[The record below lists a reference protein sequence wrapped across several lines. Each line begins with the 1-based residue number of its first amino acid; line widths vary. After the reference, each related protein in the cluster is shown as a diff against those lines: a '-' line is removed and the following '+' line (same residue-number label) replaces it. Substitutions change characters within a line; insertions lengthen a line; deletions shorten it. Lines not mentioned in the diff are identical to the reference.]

1 LFFFTAS
8 PITDQYHL
16 LFLILIIEL
25 KMNCINDD
33 YSSRAAS
40 VGVMV
45 MAIIIN
51 SLTVG
56 TSLLLLLLSVDDDDY
71 TSVDRFVE
79 LGQETR

>member
-1 LFFFTAS
+1 
-8 PITDQYHL
+8 
-16 LFLILIIEL
+16 
-25 KMNCINDD
+25 MNCINDD

-40 VGVMV
+40 VGVIV

-56 TSLLLLLLSVDDDDY
+56 TSLLLLLLLSVDDDDY
-71 TSVDRFVE
+71 TSMDRFVE